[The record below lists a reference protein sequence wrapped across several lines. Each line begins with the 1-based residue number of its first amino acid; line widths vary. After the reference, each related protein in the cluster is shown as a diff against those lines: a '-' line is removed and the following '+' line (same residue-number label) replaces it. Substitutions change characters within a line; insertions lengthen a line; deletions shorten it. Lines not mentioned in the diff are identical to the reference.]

1 MDDPTT
7 AGVTEGFGL
16 MFYNARW
23 YDPALGRFAQADTIV
38 PAGVQGLD
46 RYAYVGNSPINYN
59 DPSGHCAANGDDWC
73 YHKDQNGAC
82 SISVSC
88 YFARQKYVQAGIN
101 YQKKHGFAS
110 WPFSLEEKDDEFDS
124 VGPAQV
130 SDWEMEHDY
139 GEFTDEGGHEKTGL
153 GLRDGPC
160 EAGCFEDQMNEDI
173 AEHAMSLRLTLRL
186 DICKAN
192 NCTDA
197 DMDIVAAF
205 SIDEAISPKT
215 LEFAFTPKYE
225 LNDPTTGTSVD
236 WDKFISDH
244 MGNYNQN
251 KRLIERFH
259 NLLE

>member
-1 MDDPTT
+1 MSD
-7 AGVTEGFGL
+7 FGL
-16 MFYNARW
+16 MFYNAHW
-23 YDPALGRFAQADTIV
+23 YDPYLNHFTQPDSIV
-38 PAGVQGLD
+38 PDQNNPQDWD
-46 RYAYVGNSPINYN
+46 RYAYARNNPIKYT

-110 WPFSLEEKDDEFDS
+110 FPFSLEKKDDEFDS

-139 GEFTDEGGHEKTGL
+139 GEFTDEGGHEKTAL

-160 EAGCFEDQMNEDI
+160 EPGCFEDQMNEDI

-186 DICKAN
+186 DICVAN

-205 SIDEAISPKT
+205 SIDEVISQQT
-215 LEFAFTPKYE
+215 LKLAFTSKYKS
-225 LNDPTTGTSVD
+225 NDPATSVD
-236 WDKFISDH
+236 WETFIKDH
-244 MGNYNQN
+244 MGNYDQN
-251 KRLIERFH
+251 IRLIERFH
-259 NLLE
+259 RQLMNLQK